1 MSRLFQHGVGGG
13 GKPSLDA
20 VRFDATRYAAQ
31 GEPQPGRV
39 RVWHTPEGDGL
50 GLYFFPVPPDLPA
63 NAASVEEL
71 AVFYG
76 RLLGDSGGKLVEA
89 TVVVAGGCPAV
100 RLILS
105 VPQQPSGRT
114 YVGSLTVPF
123 RDFSFVLKCQ
133 CAEGG
138 PTGVKEAL
146 LFDRSR
152 AANEPMQ
159 VEGGRFH
166 IPGWN
171 PDDPK
176 HDTAF
181 PDHPV
186 ARVRRVLA
194 HLVGTL
200 VVAEEIRQ
208 LPGFAIPQQ
217 PA

>member
-1 MSRLFQHGVGGG
+1 MFGLFKRGSGGGG

-20 VRFDATRYAAQ
+20 VRFDTAGYAVQ
-31 GEPQPGRV
+31 SEPQPGKV

-50 GLYFFPVPPDLPA
+50 GVYFFPVPPDLPA
-63 NAASVEEL
+63 NAASADDL
-71 AVFYG
+71 AAFYR

-89 TVVVAGGCPAV
+89 RVVVAGGCPAV
-100 RLILS
+100 RTILS

-133 CAEGG
+133 CDEGG
-138 PTGVKEAL
+138 PTGLKEVL

-166 IPGWN
+166 IPGWD

-176 HDTAF
+176 HDAEF

-186 ARVRRVLA
+186 ARVRRVLD
-194 HLVGTL
+194 HLAGSL
-200 VVAEEIRQ
+200 VVAGEVRE
-208 LPGFAIPQQ
+208 LPGFALPR
-217 PA
+217 